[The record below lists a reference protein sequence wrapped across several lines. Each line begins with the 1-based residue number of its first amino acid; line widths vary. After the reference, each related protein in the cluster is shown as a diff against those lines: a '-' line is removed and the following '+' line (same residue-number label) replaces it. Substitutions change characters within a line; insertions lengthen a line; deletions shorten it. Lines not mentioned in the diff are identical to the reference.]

1 MDDEKLKVIL
11 GNTVS
16 SSSAKSIRN
25 LISLK
30 KKKTIDGQIGMVSI
44 NLFLGYFVLFYFMYG
59 LMQPRL
65 VLNS

>member
-30 KKKTIDGQIGMVSI
+30 KKPIDGQIGMVSI
-44 NLFLGYFVLFYFMYG
+44 NLFLGYFILFYFMYG

-65 VLNS
+65 VLHS